1 MQTNTHYKPTVLFV
15 PVARRLSVKAHRSL
29 MLSNLRVP
37 MDRSFMGRFHGCGFF
52 FPRRTLLHVYWRTK
66 CHSPARSGVQSGGHL
81 QVGDACCK
89 ASCWCCASRCPVRP
103 GWPCSVCLDRA
114 ERQQNKGCQKSA
126 FFIVYFKRENG
137 LDKESN
143 CHRIF
148 WMPCTCIWDW
158 VRQGIALFCGKT
170 YSCFFQFPVF

>member
-37 MDRSFMGRFHGCGFF
+37 MDRSSMGRFHGCGFF

-66 CHSPARSGVQSGGHL
+66 CHSPTRSGVQSGGHL

-89 ASCWCCASRCPVRP
+89 ASSWCCASRCPVRP
-103 GWPCSVCLDRA
+103 GLTLQCVLGQSRKTA
-114 ERQQNKGCQKSA
+114 KQRMSKK
-126 FFIVYFKRENG
+126 
-137 LDKESN
+137 
-143 CHRIF
+143 
-148 WMPCTCIWDW
+148 CI
-158 VRQGIALFCGKT
+158 LYC
-170 YSCFFQFPVF
+170 VF